1 MTETLDDMIQ
11 FDLQDRGIRDERV
24 LAAFRRVDRKL
35 FVPQMDRARAYDDRA
50 LTLTHGQTL
59 SQPYMVALMTQAL
72 ELTGT
77 ERVLEIGTGSG
88 FQTAILACI
97 AKEVYTVERIEYL
110 ATTAEDRLLA
120 MGFKNIRYRLGD
132 GSRGWP
138 EFAPYDRVIV
148 TAASPKL
155 PQSLIDQIAEGGG
168 IVAPVGPPNV
178 QHLVVGKK
186 KNGRLES
193 RETLECMFV
202 RLVGGEGYQ
211 SEGGGADG
219 QPVK

>member
-11 FDLQDRGIRDERV
+11 YDLQERGIRDERV

-72 ELTGT
+72 ELKGT

-88 FQTAILACI
+88 FQTAILACV

-110 ATTAEDRLLA
+110 ATTAEDRLLE
-120 MGFKNIRYRLGD
+120 MGFKNIHYHLGD
-132 GSRGWP
+132 GSLGWP
-138 EFAPYDRVIV
+138 QFAPYDRVIV

-155 PQSLIDQIAEGGG
+155 PQPLVDQIAEGGG
-168 IVAPVGPPNV
+168 IVAPVGPPES
-178 QHLVVGKK
+178 QHLVVGAK
-186 KNGRLES
+186 KNGKLEA
-193 RETLECMFV
+193 RETLECIFV
-202 RLVGGEGYQ
+202 RLIGSEGYQ
-211 SEGGGADG
+211 DSGSAGVSPAR
-219 QPVK
+219 